1 MQMTLGFLGTSL
13 ALVLGLG
20 GTPDLDAGE
29 RAAIEAVVTEEM
41 ARHAIPGLAMGIRR
55 EGHWVVQA
63 GYGLARLKP
72 PSPVT
77 ARTRFQIA
85 SLTKPICACVVL
97 RQVEARRLHL
107 DEPVRRRLDWLP
119 ESYADVTV
127 RDLLQ
132 HVSGVPRDLRADN
145 LDDFDAAEFRARLEQ
160 AEPAFARGTRFQY
173 SNTGYILLGLVVEQA
188 AGRPFDQVL
197 TEALVEPLGLTST
210 VYLQPPSE
218 DLLQAEGTE
227 PGDTCFVA
235 APYYSG
241 GFSAGGIST
250 NIEDLARWLDALDQP
265 DFLPAGA
272 KHAMHSPGQL
282 ASGEPIRLR
291 FADDPDAS
299 YGMGW
304 FLTRRG
310 ERVLWTHG
318 GAVSGFSSAIDRY
331 PDDDLAVIVLI
342 NSKGPGAG
350 AVAQRVAELLLE
362 RR

>member
-1 MQMTLGFLGTSL
+1 MKPTRAFLGTSL
-13 ALVLGLG
+13 AIALSLC

-29 RAAIEAVVTEEM
+29 RAAIEAVVSEEM
-41 ARHAIPGLAMGIRR
+41 ARHGIPGLALGVRR
-55 EGHWVVQA
+55 EGRWVVQA

-72 PSPVT
+72 PSPAT

-85 SLTKPICACVVL
+85 SLTKPITASVVL
-97 RQVEARRLHL
+97 RQVEAGRLEL
-107 DEPVRRRLDWLP
+107 DERVRRRLDWLP
-119 ESYADVTV
+119 RAYDDVTV

-132 HVSGVPRDLRADN
+132 HTSGVPRDLRADN
-145 LDDFDAAEFRARLEQ
+145 LDDFDAAEFRARLESAQ
-160 AEPAFARGTRFQY
+160 PAFARGASFQY

-197 TEALVEPLGLTST
+197 AEALVEPLGLTST
-210 VYLQPPSE
+210 VYLEPPSD
-218 DLLQAEGTE
+218 DLLQAEGADPE
-227 PGDTCFVA
+227 DTCFVR

-241 GFSAGGIST
+241 GFSAGGLSSS
-250 NIEDLARWLDALDQP
+250 IEDLARWLDALDQP
-265 DFLPAGA
+265 DFLPTEAG
-272 KHAMHSPGQL
+272 HGMHSPGKL

-291 FADDPDAS
+291 FGDDPEAA

-318 GAVSGFSSAIDRY
+318 GAVSGFSSALDRY
-331 PDDDLAVIVLI
+331 PEDDLAVIVLA
-342 NSKGPGAG
+342 NCKGPGAG
-350 AVAQRVAELLLE
+350 AVAERIAELLLE